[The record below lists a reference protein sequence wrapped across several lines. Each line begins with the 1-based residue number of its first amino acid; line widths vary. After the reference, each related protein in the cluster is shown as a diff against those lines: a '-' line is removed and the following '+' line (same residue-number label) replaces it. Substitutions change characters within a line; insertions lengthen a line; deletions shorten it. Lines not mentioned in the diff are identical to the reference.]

1 MEKKNILLVSNSP
14 HLSYGYSIVFKEV
27 AKKLGEDF
35 DLYYL
40 GMQTCGAPKKYEN
53 YTLLGNG
60 YDSWCQD
67 ILEDYI
73 IALDIDVLIT
83 TFDMWMNNMSYIQVV
98 VDKYPKLRWICHV
111 TVNSS
116 PISPFMVHNI
126 KGADVLVAPSK
137 FVHDELNY
145 SKLGHKSVLIPHFV
159 DIEFF
164 KPDQEAGNE
173 MRRRLGLENKFIFLA
188 VMRNRDLHKN
198 PGALLKAYSFII
210 NKNRELYDRSVL
222 LFVTDPKESVGVNL
236 EVLRDMYSLRNH
248 VIFPVLKYKDGKIL
262 LAKEGEPGV
271 IPCKSS
277 ISVSREDMAMLYNA
291 CDVHINSSSG
301 ESFGLPTLESMSC
314 GKPQIVNI
322 ATTGKELVADSG
334 AGIAV
339 DAVYP
344 EMLSTFSD
352 IQLISIGG
360 LVDAM
365 SKVFSEPETSWGE
378 KARDKALEYE
388 KEKILNKWTELINDI
403 FEGKKDKKI
412 NYNDGELGL

>member
-1 MEKKNILLVSNSP
+1 MEKKKVLLVSNSP
-14 HLSYGYSIVFKEV
+14 NLSYGYSIVFKDV

-40 GMQTCGAPKKYEN
+40 GMQTFGAPVKHEN
-53 YTLLGNG
+53 YTLIGNG

-73 IALDIDVLIT
+73 IALKIDVLIT
-83 TFDMWMNNMSYIQVV
+83 TFDMWMNNMAYIQQV
-98 VDKYPKLRWICHV
+98 VDKYPKLKWVCHV

-116 PISPFMVHNI
+116 PISPFMIRNI
-126 KGADVLVAPSK
+126 KGADLLIAPSK

-145 SKLGHKSVLIPHFV
+145 AKLGDKSIMIPHFV
-159 DIEFF
+159 DLDFF
-164 KPDQEAGNE
+164 KPDKEAGEE
-173 MRRRLGLENKFIFLA
+173 MRKRLGLEDKFIFLA

-198 PGALLKAYSFII
+198 PGALMKAYSFLITK
-210 NKNRELYDRSVL
+210 NKDLYDNSVL
-222 LFVTDPKESVGVNL
+222 VFVTDPKESVGVNL
-236 EVLRDMYSLRNH
+236 ELLREMYGLDKH
-248 VIFPVLKYKDGKIL
+248 IIFPVLEYRDGKVLVTTEDKDGT
-262 LAKEGEPGV
+262 
-271 IPCKSS
+271 IPCKSC
-277 ISVSREDMAMLYNA
+277 ISVSREDMAKLYNS

-314 GKPQIVNI
+314 GKPQIVNA
-322 ATTGKELVADSG
+322 ATTGKELVKDSE

-360 LVDAM
+360 LVEAM
-365 SKVFSEPETSWGE
+365 SEVFINPKESWSTNARE
-378 KARDKALEYE
+378 KAKEYE
-388 KEKILNKWTELINDI
+388 KSKILERWTETIKEVSTKGNDNLIDY
-403 FEGKKDKKI
+403 E
-412 NYNDGELGL
+412 YGELGL